1 VPALARDR
9 VRASGDQ
16 PFLTFYDDRTGERTE
31 LGHATFDNWVAKTAN
46 LLVDELEVRRGDS
59 VGLVLGS
66 HWTTVAVAFA
76 CWRVGA
82 AAVPLDPAAG
92 AAELGRALAA
102 VGARSAFVGEDTAAP
117 DPDASTASWPGSRA
131 PARGLDDHVLQFV
144 RIGAGPGGRASDPG
158 AAGDGA
164 LGYGEEVLAFGD
176 DYDDPGVGAG
186 DDALLVATARSW
198 VRLTQ
203 GNLLAAAAGLA
214 DWGVDAGDRVLVAQS
229 TQAVDGLALGL
240 LGPFL
245 AGASVVLVRGLDP
258 AGFWAKAV
266 AERATLALVPAEVLA
281 VLPPPER
288 THGVR
293 HLLVPAGAGRDAVAA
308 AAARTGVPVAPGH
321 GVVAATCA
329 SSLVPADA
337 GPAARDWLAR
347 YAAPTVGTPLA
358 GTELTVQALDGTHL
372 AEGDRGELCVRG
384 PVVTPDAGADWLH
397 TGDEGFVETG
407 PDGRPWAFVTG
418 DMGPEHVAV

>member
-76 CWRVGA
+76 CWRVGV

-92 AAELGRALAA
+92 AADLGRALAA
-102 VGARSAFVGEDTAAP
+102 VGARSALVSEDTAAP
-117 DPDASTASWPGSRA
+117 HS
-131 PARGLDDHVLQFV
+131 DDHGLQLV
-144 RIGAGPGGRASDPG
+144 RIGAGPGGRALDPG
-158 AAGDGA
+158 APDDGA

-186 DDALLVATARSW
+186 DDALLVATPRSW

-214 DWGVDAGDRVLVAQS
+214 DWGLDAGDRLLVAQS
-229 TQAVDGLALGL
+229 TQTVDGLALGL

-266 AERATLALVPAEVLA
+266 AEKATLALVPADVLA
-281 VLPPPER
+281 VLPPSER

-337 GPAARDWLAR
+337 DAGPDARDWLAR

-358 GTELTVQALDGTHL
+358 GTELTVQALDGTPL

-384 PVVTPDAGADWLH
+384 PVVTPDAAADWLH

-418 DMGPEHVAV
+418 SVRPEHAAV

>member
-1 VPALARDR
+1 MPPPPRPLPPSVPALARER
-9 VRASGDQ
+9 VRGSGDQ

-46 LLVDELEVRRGDS
+46 LLVDELDVRRGDS

-76 CWRVGA
+76 CWRVGV

-92 AAELGRALAA
+92 TADLGRALAA

-117 DPDASTASWPGSRA
+117 DPLSRPASEVHGT
-131 PARGLDDHVLQFV
+131 DHVLQFV
-144 RIGAGPGGRASDPG
+144 RIGAGPGGRASDPA

-186 DDALLVATARSW
+186 DVALLVGTPRSW

-214 DWGVDAGDRVLVAQS
+214 DWGLEAGDRLLVAQS
-229 TQAVDGLALGL
+229 TQTVDGLALGL

-266 AERATLALVPAEVLA
+266 AERATLALVPADVLA

-293 HLLVPAGAGRDAVAA
+293 HLLVPAGAGRDAVGA

-337 GPAARDWLAR
+337 GPATRDWLSR

-358 GTELTVQALDGTHL
+358 GTELTVQALDGTSL

-384 PVVTPDAGADWLH
+384 PVVTPDAGDDWLH

-418 DMGPEHVAV
+418 SLV